1 MAIFLSCAPA
11 LPFRNFP
18 RFSHP
23 EPAGSW
29 HRIFL
34 QTIYK
39 WKELK
44 SFILLSGAGK
54 LMLLV
59 QTKFNFYFIDY
70 CCSSQS
76 SFWLSGCWNS
86 ETTLPHISA
95 SNRKHWPDECEGAIP
110 SIIACLPLSSFP
122 PSSKLPFLWLSW
134 NAFSSEAAAK
144 GLHFSAAFSLHHA
157 NLPSLSA
164 VFFFFLFWM
173 QKFAW
178 FDRTRKMYR
187 KY

>member
-1 MAIFLSCAPA
+1 MAIFLSCAPS

-23 EPAGSW
+23 APAESW
-29 HRIFL
+29 HRTFL

-70 CCSSQS
+70 CSSSQS
-76 SFWLSGCWNS
+76 QSFWLPGFRTN
-86 ETTLPHISA
+86 LPHISA
-95 SNRKHWPDECEGAIP
+95 PPLPHRKHWPDECEGGNPFDYCLLTTIIISSIVKVAI
-110 SIIACLPLSSFP
+110 FM
-122 PSSKLPFLWLSW
+122 
-134 NAFSSEAAAK
+134 AFVK
-144 GLHFSAAFSLHHA
+144 C
-157 NLPSLSA
+157 
-164 VFFFFLFWM
+164 FFFGSCN
-173 QKFAW
+173 
-178 FDRTRKMYR
+178 RRKDYTFQQLLVSIMRICPLYL
-187 KY
+187 

>member
-1 MAIFLSCAPA
+1 MAIFLSCAPP

-23 EPAGSW
+23 APAESW
-29 HRIFL
+29 HRTFL

-70 CCSSQS
+70 CSSSQS
-76 SFWLSGCWNS
+76 QSFWLPGFRTN
-86 ETTLPHISA
+86 LLHISA
-95 SNRKHWPDECEGAIP
+95 PPLPPGNIGQMNVKGAIP

-134 NAFSSEAAAK
+134 NAFSSEAATAERIT
-144 GLHFSAAFSLHHA
+144 LFSSF
-157 NLPSLSA
+157 
-164 VFFFFLFWM
+164 
-173 QKFAW
+173 
-178 FDRTRKMYR
+178 
-187 KY
+187 